1 MGSFSD
7 DLDELEETTPT
18 PTTPK
23 AAGFEAILLQKDDR
37 AANSHH
43 LLEPGAASS
52 FISSF
57 KSIVKNYLRPSASK
71 FECVCKHQKLHD

>member
-23 AAGFEAILLQKDDR
+23 AAGFEAILLQKDDWAR
-37 AANSHH
+37 PTPTTCLNLVPLQVSY
-43 LLEPGAASS
+43 PVSS
-52 FISSF
+52 
-57 KSIVKNYLRPSASK
+57 P
-71 FECVCKHQKLHD
+71 